1 MPPKLNA
8 NGDYERW
15 SKAGQSSISVPGAT
29 RAIMET
35 FFEERYSDERKN
47 VLDHL
52 NAIRSDEPY
61 LPRHAIVPTTTSFIM
76 SRGREYALQRFRE
89 LSQDLVYKHLW
100 YRWYMELR
108 LCRQMTQA
116 RKAQAQLLDL
126 CLHLRYVYYQT
137 YPPSVPAPTAP
148 TTEASSIVI
157 SRKRRII
164 DDEIDE

>member
-15 SKAGQSSISVPGAT
+15 STAGQSSIGVPGAT

-35 FFEERYSDERKN
+35 FWKENVSAARKL

-52 NAIRSDEPY
+52 KGIPSDAPY

-76 SRGREYALQRFRE
+76 SRGKEYALNRFRE
-89 LSQDLVYKHLW
+89 LSSDLIDKHLW
-100 YRWYMELR
+100 YQWYQGLQ
-108 LCRQMTQA
+108 LTRQMS
-116 RKAQAQLLDL
+116 RLKKAQDQLLDL
-126 CLHLRYVYYQT
+126 CLHLRYEYLLKYRARAQIV
-137 YPPSVPAPTAP
+137 P